1 MEGLIYASALS
12 YWASCLF
19 IVLLTT
25 QMQDSVA
32 SRLLVG
38 SSLFIVMSVPVLLV
52 AAMWWMM
59 GVFAYG

>member
-25 QMQDSVA
+25 QMQDSIA

-38 SSLFIVMSVPVLLV
+38 SSLFVVMSVPVLLV
-52 AAMWWMM
+52 AVMWWVM
-59 GVFAYG
+59 GVFSYG

>member
-25 QMQDSVA
+25 QMQDSIA
-32 SRLLVG
+32 SRFLVG
-38 SSLFIVMSVPVLLV
+38 SSLFVVMSAPVLLV

-59 GVFAYG
+59 GVFSYG